1 MSHNVAATPEQLFE
15 RVDTYLDLDDR
26 LKVREALEFA
36 RQKHGNQFRKSGR
49 LFYIHPLTVA
59 YYLAEFHLDVQTLV
73 ATLLHDVAEDA
84 SVPIEEIAARFGEE
98 VAVLVGGVTKLKDV
112 SVGLSQR
119 RQLSR
124 QEIQDI
130 STQKLFR
137 QMATDVRVVII
148 KLFDRL
154 HNMRTI
160 KYMSDE
166 GQQRKARETLYVFAP
181 MANRLGI
188 WDLKSELEA
197 LSLEVLNNRDYRIVK
212 KNLKRIREE
221 QQNMYR
227 LVSGQIFG
235 QLLEANLDVRKVE
248 LQPENIYTVYRDL
261 KSSGLAFN
269 EVSRTLRLVVL
280 FDDWISCYTALGHL
294 HQLWQ
299 VVPDRF
305 DDYISVPRDNLY
317 RSLHTT
323 VIHSSG
329 QNIKIRLR
337 TEAMDKVSQI
347 GVLARWRYAGTPLW
361 EKGVAERIE
370 ALSDNIGEIIATDYQ
385 DPGAAVKMVVEDV
398 FAEQVRIY
406 TPRGDAIELAQGATP
421 IDFAYMIHT
430 GIGDQCQEAYV
441 NDILSP
447 LNRPL
452 RNGDQVQIVKGERT
466 EPQREW
472 LDEDLGYLRTN
483 YARHHARRWFRRL
496 SEEKADDQGQDLLQA
511 ELRMLGLPRH
521 SHQAIARSF
530 GYQST
535 KELYH
540 QIGRAELLPT
550 VVATRVLD
558 EKWAE
563 EPVHSLDNVV
573 IGPSGEKYIISK
585 AGGRHLR
592 LCATCEPRPR
602 DNIVGYLRKNG
613 EVTVHKEGCHSL
625 RTNRAP
631 GRLLKLGW
639 GAATARKAR
648 LITIQVDVYDRSG
661 LLFDITQL
669 MQEEEI
675 NIPFI
680 CTVPT
685 PHVGDVRLIFN
696 LEVERPRQA
705 VRILHQVRALVNVYR
720 VRCLPQ
726 GYLSDYEGSATP
738 FYKPE

>member
-1 MSHNVAATPEQLFE
+1 MKHNVAATPEQLF
-15 RVDTYLDLDDR
+15 RRIDSYLDPQDR
-26 LKVREALEFA
+26 LKVREALDFA
-36 RQKHGNQFRKSGR
+36 RQKHGEQTRKSGE

-59 YYLAEFHLDVQTLV
+59 YYLAGYRLDAPTLA

-84 SVPIEEIAARFGEE
+84 SVPIEEIAARFGDT
-98 VAVLVGGVTKLKDV
+98 VADLVRGVTKLKDV
-112 SVGLSQR
+112 SIGISKDRPLSK
-119 RQLSR
+119 

-130 STQKLFR
+130 STQKLFQ
-137 QMATDVRVVII
+137 QMADDVRVVII

-160 KYMSDE
+160 KYMSAE
-166 GQQRKARETLYVFAP
+166 GQRRKARETLYVFAP

-188 WDLKSELEA
+188 WKLKSELEA
-197 LSLEVLNNRDYRIVK
+197 LSLEVLHNTAYRIVK
-212 KNLKRIREE
+212 RSLKQVKRE
-221 QQNMYR
+221 QQDMYH
-227 LVSGQIFG
+227 LVSGEIMS
-235 QLLEANLDVRKVE
+235 QLLEANLDVRQVVHE
-248 LQPENIYTVYRDL
+248 PENIYTVYRDL
-261 KSSGLAFN
+261 KVTGSGYDDM
-269 EVSRTLRLVVL
+269 SRTLRLVVL

-299 VVPDRF
+299 IVPDHF

-329 QNIKIRLR
+329 QHIKIRLR

-347 GVLARWRYAGTPLW
+347 GVLAKWKYADTPLW
-361 EKGVAERIE
+361 EKGIAERVE
-370 ALSDNIGEIIATDYQ
+370 ALSESIGEIIATDYQ
-385 DPGAAVKMVVEDV
+385 DASTAVKTIVEDV
-398 FAEQVRIY
+398 FAKQIRIY
-406 TPRGDAIELAQGATP
+406 TPRGDAIELAQGGTP

-441 NDILSP
+441 NDMLSP

-452 RNGDQVQIVKGERT
+452 RNGDQVQIIKGERA

-496 SEEKADDQGQDLLQA
+496 SEEKANEQGRELLQA
-511 ELRMLGLPRH
+511 ELRMLGLPNH
-521 SHQAIARSF
+521 SHQAVARSF
-530 GYQST
+530 GNRSVQ
-535 KELYH
+535 ELYNR
-540 QIGRAELLPT
+540 IGHAELLPT

-558 EKWAE
+558 EKWAD
-563 EPVHSLDNVV
+563 EPVRDLDKVV
-573 IGPSGEKYIISK
+573 PSPSGEKYIISH

-592 LCATCEPRPR
+592 LCNTCEPRPR
-602 DNIVGYLRKNG
+602 DNIVGYVRKNG

-625 RTNRAP
+625 RTNRTM
-631 GRLLKLGW
+631 GRMLRLGW
-639 GAATARKAR
+639 GAATTRKAR
-648 LITIQVDVYDRSG
+648 LITIQIDVYDRSG
-661 LLFDITQL
+661 LLFDITKL
-669 MQEEEI
+669 MREEEI

-685 PHVGDVRLIFN
+685 PHAGDVRIILS

-705 VRILHQVRALVNVYR
+705 VRILHQIRALVNVYR

-726 GYLSDYEGSATP
+726 RYLDNFDGSPTP
-738 FYKPE
+738 YYKPE

>member
-1 MSHNVAATPEQLFE
+1 MKHNVAATPEELFE
-15 RVDTYLDLDDR
+15 RVDAYLDLDDR
-26 LKVREALEFA
+26 LKVMEALEFA
-36 RQKHGNQFRKSGR
+36 RQKHGDQARKSGE

-59 YYLAEFHLDVQTLV
+59 YYLAEYRLDVETLI

-84 SVPIEEIAARFGEE
+84 SVSFEEISARFGDE
-98 VAVLVGGVTKLKDV
+98 VAVLVNGVTKLKDV
-112 SVGLSQR
+112 SVGLSKER
-119 RQLSR
+119 PLTR

-160 KYMSDE
+160 KYMSGE
-166 GQQRKARETLYVFAP
+166 GQNRKARETLYVFAP

-188 WDLKSELEA
+188 WNLKSELEA
-197 LSLEVLNNRDYRIVK
+197 LSLEVLNNFAYRIVK
-212 KNLKRIREE
+212 QNLKRVREE
-221 QQNMYR
+221 QQEMFR
-227 LVSGQIFG
+227 LVSGEILA
-235 QLLEANLDVRKVE
+235 QLLEVNLDVRKVE
-248 LQPENIYTVYRDL
+248 LEPENIYSVYRDL
-261 KSSGLAFN
+261 KSSGYGYN
-269 EVSRTLRLVVL
+269 DVSRTLRLVVL

-294 HQLWQ
+294 HQLWR

-347 GVLARWRYAGTPLW
+347 GVLARWKYAGTPLW
-361 EKGVAERIE
+361 EKGIAERIE
-370 ALSDNIGEIIATDYQ
+370 ALSDSIGEIIATDYQ
-385 DPGAAVKMVVEDV
+385 DAGTAVKMVVEDV
-398 FAEQVRIY
+398 FAEQIRIY
-406 TPRGDAIELAQGATP
+406 TPRGDAIEIAQGATP

-441 NDILSP
+441 NDLLSP

-452 RNGDQVQIVKGERT
+452 RNGDQVQIVKDDRA
-466 EPQREW
+466 EPQRDW

-483 YARHHARRWFRRL
+483 YARHYARRWFRRL
-496 SEEKADDQGQDLLQA
+496 SEEKASDQGRDLLQA
-511 ELRMLGLPRH
+511 ELRMLGLPHH
-521 SHQAIARSF
+521 SHLAIARSL
-530 GYQST
+530 GLKNT

-540 QIGRAELLPT
+540 QIGRAELLPS

-558 EKWAE
+558 EKWAD
-563 EPVHSLDNVV
+563 EPVRNLDNVV
-573 IGPSGEKYIISK
+573 LSPSGEKYIISK
-585 AGGRHLR
+585 AGGRQLR

-613 EVTVHKEGCHSL
+613 HVTVHKDGCHSL
-625 RTNRAP
+625 RNNRVP
-631 GRLLKLGW
+631 NRLLKLGW

-648 LITIQVDVYDRSG
+648 LITIQLDVYDRSG
-661 LLFDITQL
+661 LLFDITHL
-669 MQEEEI
+669 MQNEEI

-685 PHVGDVRLIFN
+685 PHAGDVRLIMS

-705 VRILHQVRALVNVYR
+705 VRVLHQIRALVNVYR
-720 VRCLPQ
+720 VQCLPQ
-726 GYLSDYEGSATP
+726 GYLNDFDAGSTP